1 MIYLIISLIFV
12 FILGILYTFF
22 KYLKL
27 REFDMV
33 IKVCSDNIND
43 TLDKQEKEIQGI
55 LDKVKDQ
62 KIKED
67 FVCCKSS
74 DMFVREKGLFN
85 VSWDINKYF
94 EANKVSV
101 KTKNMLRNINNIEEE
116 LEGLKDYYNLNCNR
130 YNELYGKKP
139 FVYLY
144 KLFKFEKKGVFKTR
158 KLENYEILKD

>member
-1 MIYLIISLIFV
+1 MIYLIIILIFV
-12 FILGILYTFF
+12 FILGVLYTFS

-27 REFDMV
+27 REFDSV
-33 IKVCSDNIND
+33 IKVCTDNIND
-43 TLDKQEKEIQGI
+43 TLDKQEKEIENI
-55 LDKVKDQ
+55 LDEVKDQ

-67 FVCCKSS
+67 FVNSRDS
-74 DMFVREKGLFN
+74 DMFIREKGLFD

-94 EANKVSV
+94 EVNKVSV

-130 YNELYGKKP
+130 YNELFSKKP
-139 FVYLY
+139 FSYLY
-144 KLFKFEKKGVFKTR
+144 KLLKFEKKSAFKTR